1 MSIDFY
7 IESHPIESHG
17 HFGTSIAEQ
26 YPEDQRILSLS
37 PLILDAA
44 NVSEVECAC
53 HIATELPFR

>member
-1 MSIDFY
+1 MAILG
-7 IESHPIESHG
+7 HPLLNN
-17 HFGTSIAEQ
+17 T
-26 YPEDQRILSLS
+26 YPEDQPILSLS